1 MGEFLYLY
9 FKYFF
14 NCDVVIKK
22 YALSNYK
29 DLGGAY
35 IHHREGHIKKKRENN
50 KVNNK
55 IFEGPEF
62 L

>member
-1 MGEFLYLY
+1 M
-9 FKYFF
+9 
-14 NCDVVIKK
+14 IK

-35 IHHREGHIKKKRENN
+35 IHHREGQIIKKKRENN
-50 KVNNK
+50 KVL
-55 IFEGPEF
+55 EGPEF